1 MSPFL
6 VVAAGVSLILFAV
19 RFLRKGLIKWVG
31 PSFDHRLA
39 SMMGTRAGAMLSG
52 LAFGVMAP
60 SSTTQSVL
68 AANLVSNRKIA
79 PENILSFLLWANMG
93 ITVTVQLISLKVSG
107 LYPVPL
113 VAGAALFMFSSSRIP
128 RALGQ
133 CLFAFGLVFLAM
145 ALIGESSSTLVA
157 SGDMGEVVRIL
168 ARHPVLLFVFA
179 AISAFALQSS
189 MAILGAFF
197 AASHAG
203 AFGLQALLPAV
214 MGATVGIGIT
224 TLATCWSIP
233 GPRRRLAASALA
245 LKLAVCA
252 PMLVFLPEV
261 SSAAA
266 VLPVSPA
273 SQAAAFHAVLNL
285 LIALLATSVGPALRG
300 FFCPP
305 TKTTPVVS
313 LDYGV
318 LGDPDLALACA
329 SRETLKM
336 GESVRL
342 MYGEVWRSPK
352 PDHEFMGR
360 TLHSVEEIEDEVSA
374 YVSRMDWESMSPH
387 QRELAFGLLNFATH
401 LAVVAD
407 MLCNRL
413 RPLAE
418 KLASGEV
425 DLAPPGRQDLDKVR
439 DMVARRLDLSTAVL
453 VSRDPEVAKSFL
465 ELGAEVKRETI
476 LALKR
481 QYGGGFAAS
490 ASDPSAFSSVVSI
503 LRRISGQLNTI
514 GHTFSPSLLEAAD
527 ENPGAT

>member
-1 MSPFL
+1 
-6 VVAAGVSLILFAV
+6 
-19 RFLRKGLIKWVG
+19 
-31 PSFDHRLA
+31 
-39 SMMGTRAGAMLSG
+39 
-52 LAFGVMAP
+52 
-60 SSTTQSVL
+60 
-68 AANLVSNRKIA
+68 
-79 PENILSFLLWANMG
+79 
-93 ITVTVQLISLKVSG
+93 
-107 LYPVPL
+107 
-113 VAGAALFMFSSSRIP
+113 
-128 RALGQ
+128 
-133 CLFAFGLVFLAM
+133 
-145 ALIGESSSTLVA
+145 
-157 SGDMGEVVRIL
+157 MGEVVRIL

-179 AISAFALQSS
+179 SVSAFALQSS

-224 TLATCWSIP
+224 TLATCWSVP
-233 GPRRRLAASALA
+233 GPRRRLAASALV
-245 LKLAVCA
+245 LKLTVCA
-252 PMLVFLPEV
+252 PLLLFLPEV
-261 SSAAA
+261 SSVVSA
-266 VLPVSPA
+266 LPVSAA

-285 LIALLATSVGPALRG
+285 LIALLATAVGPALRG
-300 FFCPP
+300 FFSPP
-305 TKTTPVVS
+305 PPPSAVVS
-313 LDYGV
+313 LDYAV

-336 GESVRL
+336 GEAVRL
-342 MYGEVWRSPK
+342 MYGESWRSPK
-352 PDHEFMGR
+352 PEHEIMGR
-360 TLHSVEEIEDEVSA
+360 TLHSVEETEDEVSA

-387 QRELAFGLLNFATH
+387 QRELAFGILNFATH

-413 RPLAE
+413 RPLAG

-425 DLAPPGRQDLDKVR
+425 ELAPPGHQDLEKIR

-465 ELGAEVKRETI
+465 ELGAEVKKETI

-527 ENPGAT
+527 ENPGAN